1 MCHRAH
7 ASVSAIT
14 RFLQPAATGL
24 LMQRELLA
32 LAQVLEH
39 PKRPV
44 ALILGGAR
52 VSDKLGLIQ
61 NLLSRVDRLLIGGAM
76 AFTFLEALGGEMGRS
91 PVEPDLVVTAKQI
104 LAEAARR
111 KVEILLPDDLVVA
124 TYPEDH
130 TRIRQCP
137 ADRIPIAMTGLDIGP
152 RTIARFREALR
163 DAATVLWNGPVG
175 MFEHP
180 PFATGTMELAQI
192 IAAHQ
197 GADRRGWDRHGRG
210 SPTGRRGRQD
220 RLPVDGG
227 NGLPR
232 SPRGSRAARCR
243 RPDRGRSGQAWEG
256 HRMTSDF
263 KKEREEMV
271 EAQIAS
277 RGIRDPAVLHAM
289 RTVPRECFVAEY
301 QQDQAYDD
309 GPLPIGEGQTISQP
323 YVVALMTE
331 AVEPKP
337 GDRALEVGTGSGYAA
352 AVLATIVAEVY
363 TIERLGGLAQKARQR
378 LASLGYHNVHVL
390 EGDGTLGWPEHAPYD
405 AIIVTAGGPRVPA
418 PLLEQLAIGGRLI
431 MPVGSAHRFQ
441 HLERVTRTAIDQYEH
456 EDLEDVAFVPLI
468 GKEGWRDE
476 GSAA

>member
-1 MCHRAH
+1 
-7 ASVSAIT
+7 
-14 RFLQPAATGL
+14 
-24 LMQRELLA
+24 
-32 LAQVLEH
+32 
-39 PKRPV
+39 
-44 ALILGGAR
+44 
-52 VSDKLGLIQ
+52 
-61 NLLSRVDRLLIGGAM
+61 
-76 AFTFLEALGGEMGRS
+76 
-91 PVEPDLVVTAKQI
+91 
-104 LAEAARR
+104 
-111 KVEILLPDDLVVA
+111 
-124 TYPEDH
+124 
-130 TRIRQCP
+130 
-137 ADRIPIAMTGLDIGP
+137 
-152 RTIARFREALR
+152 
-163 DAATVLWNGPVG
+163 
-175 MFEHP
+175 
-180 PFATGTMELAQI
+180 
-192 IAAHQ
+192 
-197 GADRRGWDRHGRG
+197 
-210 SPTGRRGRQD
+210 
-220 RLPVDGG
+220 
-227 NGLPR
+227 
-232 SPRGSRAARCR
+232 
-243 RPDRGRSGQAWEG
+243 
-256 HRMTSDF
+256 MTSDF
-263 KKEREEMV
+263 KKEREDMV

-331 AVEPKP
+331 AVEPRP

-363 TIERLGGLAQKARQR
+363 TIERLGRLAQKARQR

-441 HLERVTRTAIDQYEH
+441 HLERVTRTAIDRYEH